1 MRSTE
6 LREFFKNGRILVAK
20 ESYVIVKSRRACAN
34 AFAIIRD
41 RNETTSIVEQ
51 SKLRRQK
58 FLGIEGDWR
67 LITFDMILPFGLI
80 GFFAHVSG
88 ALAREGI
95 PLITISAYSTDHIFV
110 KEKDL
115 EPAVKVL
122 AKLGFAVRRL
132 STPASAPS
140 GKAA

>member
-1 MRSTE
+1 MRRNE
-6 LREFFKNGRILVAK
+6 LQEYFKHGRILVAK
-20 ESYVIVKSRRACAN
+20 ESYVIVKSHRACAD
-34 AFAIIRD
+34 AFAVIRD

-51 SKLRRQK
+51 AKLRSQK
-58 FLGIEGDWR
+58 VLGIEGDWR

-110 KEKDL
+110 KNKDL
-115 EPAVKVL
+115 ERAVKVL

-132 STPASAPS
+132 
-140 GKAA
+140 